1 MKIAV
6 ITFWHS
12 NDNYGQQLQCF
23 ALQKYFLLNGDEPLL
38 IRFWSTEPFDVK
50 KRKWKKVLNPIK
62 VIRFISGRCKSHY
75 MQKKDRLRDFPEFRR
90 RYLIQSKDF
99 YSSARQLQEN
109 PPQADVYC
117 VGSDQVWNPNWM
129 KPDAVPAYFLG
140 FGDPKARRISY
151 AASFGVTELLPET
164 QKIYASALKKL
175 NAVSVREQSATEL
188 CRICGREDAQWVLDP
203 TMLID
208 PSVYRAVYKENRFE
222 KPKKPYVLLYLLSN
236 SCEFSLRKFYSWA
249 KSKNFDV
256 VYITG
261 NSRFDLHKKTYAT
274 VPQWLGL
281 IDHAEAVFT
290 NSYHC
295 CVFSLLFRKNFSAV
309 PLTSS
314 HQMNTRIDSLFEIF
328 GIEPRWFDGDFS
340 KIETP
345 YQINE
350 AEFSR
355 MQKIS
360 FDFLA
365 PPPPSVQIN

>member
-6 ITFWHS
+6 ITFWNS

-23 ALQKYFLLNGDEPLL
+23 ALQKYFRQNGHDPEL
-38 IRFWSTEPFDVK
+38 IRFCPSAPLDIGK
-50 KRKWKKVLNPIK
+50 KWKKFFNPLK
-62 VIRFISGRCKSHY
+62 VIRFVSGKGKARY
-75 MQKKDRLRDFPEFRR
+75 NTKKNRLRAFSDFRV
-90 RYLIQSKDF
+90 RYLIQSENF
-99 YSSARQLQEN
+99 YSSAQQLQEN

-129 KPDAVPAYFLG
+129 KPDDVPAWFLD
-140 FGDPKARRISY
+140 FGSPKVRRISY

-164 QKIYASALKKL
+164 QKIYSEALKKL
-175 NAVSVREQSATEL
+175 NAVSVREQSAKEL

-208 PSVYRAVYKENRFE
+208 PSVYRTVYEENRCE
-222 KPKKPYVLLYLLSN
+222 KPEKPYVLLYLLSN
-236 SCEFSLRKFYSWA
+236 TCEFSLRKFYRWA
-249 KSKNFDV
+249 KSKNFNV

-261 NSRFDLHKKTYAT
+261 NGRFDLHKKTYAT

-281 IDHAEAVFT
+281 IDRAEAVFT
-290 NSYHC
+290 NSYHA
-295 CVFSLLFRKNFSAV
+295 CVFSILFCKNFTAV

-328 GIEPRWFDGDFS
+328 GIEPRWFDGNFS
-340 KIETP
+340 KAETP
-345 YQINE
+345 YQTNGV
-350 AEFSR
+350 EFSR

-365 PPPPSVQIN
+365 PPPLPGK